1 MNGYVV
7 IMIEDGEETRVGC
20 YHNLEDAKEHLRS
33 VRFYPQ
39 FRRSCEGLEISE
51 DEMSGY
57 GYDGCNHFSYH
68 IKQDAV

>member
-20 YHNLEDAKEHLRS
+20 YHNLEDAKKHLRS
-33 VRFYPQ
+33 VIFYPEY
-39 FRRSCEGLEISE
+39 RRTYESLDISE

-57 GYDGCNHFSYH
+57 GYDGSSHFSYH
-68 IKQDAV
+68 IKPIEV